1 MEYVLDPTGVYT
13 DTAEYMEIIPE
24 CLNVSIGY
32 DSEHS
37 HFETLNTTHVLA
49 LRDAICALDW
59 DAISLVVERD
69 PTKREYREQ
78 PNYGSS
84 WGTWTGSEAR
94 LPSNLSAYEI
104 PSVERILS
112 TSTRSLAQWVV
123 EADPDDVAMLL
134 QDLADQLEEAHYA
147 MNDYDDSAYNRL
159 NVGMM

>member
-13 DTAEYMEIIPE
+13 DTAEYMDIIPE
-24 CLNVSIGY
+24 CLNISIGY

-37 HFETLNTTHVLA
+37 HFETLDTNHVFA

-69 PTKREYREQ
+69 PTKREYKE
-78 PNYGSS
+78 PSYGA
-84 WGTWTGSEAR
+84 WGTWSGSKAR
-94 LPSNLSAYEI
+94 LPSNISAYEI

-112 TSTRSLAQWVV
+112 TSTRSLAQWVAD
-123 EADPDDVAMLL
+123 ADPEDVAMLL
-134 QDLADQLEEAHYA
+134 QDMADQLEEAHYA
-147 MNDYDDSAYNRL
+147 MNDYYDESAYNKL